1 MKYRESQEDKT
12 IRRWFQNDHS
22 ISLLRRI
29 RLING
34 ELRGITSLN
43 IEFDFPITAIAGR
56 NGAGKSTILAMA
68 CCAYHNRKE
77 GYKPAKRKNSYYTFS
92 DFFIQHPEEIPPQG
106 IDISYTFATNRLR
119 KTEENPSGEGLG
131 IQRRTKKKG
140 GRWNDY
146 DSRLRKNVIF
156 LGIERIVPHYE
167 RSQSR
172 SYSKAFKDQQTQGWE
187 DTVKD
192 TVSYILGKKY
202 DNFRLLKYS
211 KYNLPIVKIGDMVYS
226 GFNMGAGENALFEIF
241 SAIYTC
247 GAGALLV
254 MDEIELGLHSDAQK
268 RLIEKLKEAC
278 VKTKTLV
285 ICTTHSRDIFDCLPS
300 DARFFIENING
311 KTKLTKGISSD
322 FAFAKLSSNPSNE
335 IDIFVE
341 DDVAKTILL
350 SVLPLGIRTRIN
362 IEMIGSASA
371 VSRQMAALFL
381 RKQQKPTI
389 AIFDGD
395 QAKKERD
402 NIGHAQNMLETKNN
416 SFEEWFKGRISYIPG
431 ATWPESWLCSKAL
444 EYLNEISQRM
454 RCDEEELSRI
464 IEYGLQAGK
473 HNEFHEIAKQTGLEK
488 LLCIQHFSSVI
499 GEREPNLFEHIE
511 NAINNLFE
519 EN

>member
-1 MKYRESQEDKT
+1 MKYRESQQDKS
-12 IRRWFQNDHS
+12 IRRWFQNDYS
-22 ISLLRRI
+22 VSLLRRI
-29 RLING
+29 ELSKG

-43 IEFDFPITAIAGR
+43 IDFNFPITAIAGR
-56 NGAGKSTILAMA
+56 NGAGKSTILAIA
-68 CCAYHNRKE
+68 CCAYHNKKD

-106 IDISYTFATNRLR
+106 IDIIYTFATNRLR
-119 KTEENPSGEGLG
+119 KTEDNPSGEGLG

-146 DSRLRKNVIF
+146 DSRLRKSVIF

-172 SYSKAFKDQQTQGWE
+172 SYSKAFRDQQSQGWE

-202 DNFRLLKYS
+202 DNFRLLNYS
-211 KYNLPIVKIGDMVYS
+211 KYNLPIVKIGNTVYS

-254 MDEIELGLHSDAQK
+254 MDEIELGLHCDAQK

-278 VKTKTLV
+278 IKTKTQV

-322 FAFAKLSSNPSNE
+322 FAFAKLSSNPSYE
-335 IDIFVE
+335 VDIFVE
-341 DDVAKTILL
+341 DEIAKAILL
-350 SVLPLGIRTRIN
+350 SALPLAIRTRIN
-362 IEMIGSASA
+362 IEIIGSASA

-381 RKQQKPTI
+381 RKQQKPTVT
-389 AIFDGD
+389 
-395 QAKKERD
+395 
-402 NIGHAQNMLETKNN
+402 L
-416 SFEEWFKGRISYIPG
+416 P
-431 ATWPESWLCSKAL
+431 
-444 EYLNEISQRM
+444 
-454 RCDEEELSRI
+454 LSVT
-464 IEYGLQAGK
+464 L
-473 HNEFHEIAKQTGLEK
+473 
-488 LLCIQHFSSVI
+488 
-499 GEREPNLFEHIE
+499 
-511 NAINNLFE
+511 
-519 EN
+519 